1 MVNGGKW
8 FEKAKGREREG
19 RRRKKKTLL
28 LLYEKGRVC
37 VRVTVSMDGKS
48 IKRFFSYL
56 DVGATVGFGS
66 SSLILLFCYIKKI
79 YHHHRSLSSSR
90 HRARSTLP
98 RVRVVCVSA

>member
-1 MVNGGKW
+1 MVANGLKRPRG
-8 FEKAKGREREG
+8 EKEREEEG
-19 RRRKKKTLL
+19 KKKTLL